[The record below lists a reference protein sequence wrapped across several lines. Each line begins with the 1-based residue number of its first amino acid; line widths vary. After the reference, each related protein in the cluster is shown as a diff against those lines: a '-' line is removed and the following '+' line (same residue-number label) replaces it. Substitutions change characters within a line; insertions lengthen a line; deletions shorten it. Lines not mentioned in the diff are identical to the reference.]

1 MSNIK
6 GYYEYLPAGYSQGSG
21 KKYPLIIFFHGVGE
35 LASSGAP
42 LSAVLRNGLPQK
54 ISAGVFPASFTVNN
68 QQFSFIVICPQFN
81 TWPGSAD
88 ASKFKDYLVK
98 NYDVD
103 INRIYL
109 TGLSMGGGEVWGA
122 LSEDKTAAKAFAA
135 AAVVCGYYAP
145 TTTLAANI
153 AANNTPVWAFHN
165 NQDGNVPVDYSI
177 NWVKY
182 INASVP
188 APNPPARLTV
198 FNAVGHDAWT
208 KAYDPAYKENGMNMY
223 EWMLQY
229 SKSGTVPPVDTPPPP
244 TGGKRIVVPMSNT
257 ANGRAEMYYPDAM
270 STFKVQ
276 PGDTLCI
283 PAGEYEYL
291 HLGNL
296 VGTAAKPIV
305 IINCGGQVKLG
316 VKNQGTAAVF
326 NAPSCRF
333 IEISGSGDKNI
344 EFGFDL
350 NGTNITGLKIFG
362 LTLGMGSSDFD
373 VHNLY
378 IHDGNILLQA
388 KTLQTCAHPEYLEGT
403 FVMKNVKIHHLKC
416 RNSDGEGFYIGNTHY
431 FWNDGACTNLR
442 SHWIENLWVYDN
454 DLENIGADGIQLA
467 MAKNGDNRVFNNR
480 LVNYGMSKVTSQG
493 YGILVGSGCS
503 MKVYN
508 NLVYTGF
515 MPGVTVFGSGVT
527 EVYNNIIA
535 DIAYEGINVA
545 DKIPANT
552 TPDLFPPPAAI
563 IYNNTIVNT
572 DSGKNAIKIF
582 AYQTPIGH
590 QVYNNLMVE
599 NGTPYDYPGTGM
611 YIKGDQPIK
620 LAFGNNLCYPTFA
633 AAGLTDS
640 ARRDYHLLAS
650 SPAINTGRDMSDFN
664 LTTDFEG
671 TPRPQQ
677 GKYDV
682 GAYEF
687 KGDVVA
693 NPPVANAGSN
703 VTIALP
709 VDSTT
714 LDGTASTA
722 SAGRKITGYAWKKI
736 SGPAAGSI
744 TAPNAAKTSITSLA
758 AGTYIF
764 ELTVTDDASQTGTA
778 RVTVTVNPAAN
789 KPPVANAGS
798 NIRIQLPV
806 NTATLDGSA
815 STDPD
820 GQIVSWSWT
829 KLSGPAGGDISTA
842 SQSITTVI
850 NLVAGTYTYQLTV
863 TDNAGASNSA
873 SVTVTVLPPVDNNQP
888 PVAVTGGDVIIRLPV
903 NFVVADGSASYDP
916 DGAIAWYSWK
926 QLSGPSDAEIVA
938 PTAATT
944 PIKNLIE
951 GKYTFRLSVTDNKGA
966 IGTTTF
972 SVTVLPLIPVPHTSD
987 SARVFPNPAVNAVR
1001 LDVQRA
1007 GTGPL
1012 QMRIFSISGKLQQET
1027 TYKMN
1032 DDFQT
1037 DIDISNWA
1045 PGLYIIEL
1053 RGVQDKFLWKGRIVK
1068 VPY

>member
-1 MSNIK
+1 
-6 GYYEYLPAGYSQGSG
+6 
-21 KKYPLIIFFHGVGE
+21 
-35 LASSGAP
+35 
-42 LSAVLRNGLPQK
+42 
-54 ISAGVFPASFTVNN
+54 
-68 QQFSFIVICPQFN
+68 
-81 TWPGSAD
+81 
-88 ASKFKDYLVK
+88 
-98 NYDVD
+98 
-103 INRIYL
+103 
-109 TGLSMGGGEVWGA
+109 
-122 LSEDKTAAKAFAA
+122 
-135 AAVVCGYYAP
+135 
-145 TTTLAANI
+145 
-153 AANNTPVWAFHN
+153 
-165 NQDGNVPVDYSI
+165 
-177 NWVKY
+177 
-182 INASVP
+182 
-188 APNPPARLTV
+188 
-198 FNAVGHDAWT
+198 
-208 KAYDPAYKENGMNMY
+208 
-223 EWMLQY
+223 
-229 SKSGTVPPVDTPPPP
+229 
-244 TGGKRIVVPMSNT
+244 
-257 ANGRAEMYYPDAM
+257 
-270 STFKVQ
+270 
-276 PGDTLCI
+276 
-283 PAGEYEYL
+283 
-291 HLGNL
+291 
-296 VGTAAKPIV
+296 
-305 IINCGGQVKLG
+305 
-316 VKNQGTAAVF
+316 
-326 NAPSCRF
+326 
-333 IEISGSGDKNI
+333 
-344 EFGFDL
+344 
-350 NGTNITGLKIFG
+350 
-362 LTLGMGSSDFD
+362 
-373 VHNLY
+373 
-378 IHDGNILLQA
+378 
-388 KTLQTCAHPEYLEGT
+388 
-403 FVMKNVKIHHLKC
+403 
-416 RNSDGEGFYIGNTHY
+416 
-431 FWNDGACTNLR
+431 
-442 SHWIENLWVYDN
+442 
-454 DLENIGADGIQLA
+454 
-467 MAKNGDNRVFNNR
+467 
-480 LVNYGMSKVTSQG
+480 
-493 YGILVGSGCS
+493 
-503 MKVYN
+503 
-508 NLVYTGF
+508 
-515 MPGVTVFGSGVT
+515 
-527 EVYNNIIA
+527 
-535 DIAYEGINVA
+535 
-545 DKIPANT
+545 
-552 TPDLFPPPAAI
+552 
-563 IYNNTIVNT
+563 
-572 DSGKNAIKIF
+572 
-582 AYQTPIGH
+582 
-590 QVYNNLMVE
+590 MVE

-640 ARRDYHLLAS
+640 ARRDYHLLPS

-703 VTIALP
+703 VTITLP

-744 TAPNAAKTSITSLA
+744 AAPNAAKASVTSLA

-778 RVTVTVNPAAN
+778 RVTVTVNPAANKPPVANAGSNIRIQLPVNTATLDGSASSDPDGQIVSWSWTKISGPAGGDISTASQSITTVINLVAGTYTYQLTVTDNAGASNSATVTVTVLPPVAPN

-850 NLVAGTYTYQLTV
+850 NLAAGTYTYQLTV

-873 SVTVTVLPPVDNNQP
+873 TVTVTVLPPVDNNQP

-944 PIKNLIE
+944 PIKSLIE

-987 SARVFPNPAVNAVR
+987 SARVFPNPAVNTVR